1 MRRWIVP
8 ILKLAVAAGLV
19 VYVAASGLLDFS
31 RLKTLFQ
38 KPFFPMLALVAMT
51 AQIFHHAWRARRLL
65 RAHGEPPGLWLIV
78 KLTYLG
84 AFFDAVSIASVG
96 GDAMKAWY
104 LAHATPP
111 GRRTEAVSA
120 LVVDRLLGLLGLLSL
135 TMAAMTWHIHSLW
148 NDRVFRPYVIGLFA
162 VCAGLGVGT
171 FMLFSK
177 RVHDWTPLRWL
188 LGKLPFGGT
197 VNRAYT
203 SMQAFRGRPVILLE
217 GWLLSLAVHVLSS
230 ASGYFLA
237 LGLGMSENGASAPG
251 VFDPGLFFAALLI
264 GNFVCSFAS
273 FGAIGVGQ
281 ATFAFAFERVARMS
295 GGADLAT
302 AAQVAFFLA
311 KTPGI
316 VAWLAARKKT

>member
-8 ILKLAVAAGLV
+8 LLKLGVAAALV
-19 VYVAASGLLDFS
+19 AYVVASGLLDFS
-31 RLKTLFQ
+31 RLKALFRN
-38 KPFFPMLALVAMT
+38 PFFPTLALMTLT
-51 AQIFHHAWRARRLL
+51 AQLLVSAWRTRRLL
-65 RAHGEPPGLWLIV
+65 RAHGEPPDFWLIIR
-78 KLTYLG
+78 LTYLG

-104 LAHATPP
+104 LAQATPP

-120 LVVDRLLGLLGLLSL
+120 LVVDRLLGLLGLLTL
-135 TMAAMTWHIHSLW
+135 TVAAMLWHIDALW
-148 NDRVFRPYVIGLFA
+148 SDRVFRPYVIGLFA
-162 VCAGLGVGT
+162 VCAGLAVGT

-177 RVHDWTPLRWL
+177 RVHEWTPLRWL

-197 VNRAYT
+197 VNRAYA

-217 GWLLSLAVHVLSS
+217 GWLLSLCVHVLSS
-230 ASGYFLA
+230 TSGYLLA
-237 LGLGMSENGASAPG
+237 LGLGMSERGARLPG
-251 VFDPGLFFAALLI
+251 MFEPGLFFAALLI

-273 FGAIGVGQ
+273 FGAVGVGQ

-311 KTPGI
+311 KTPGL
-316 VAWLAARKKT
+316 VAWLAMRKKT